1 MMARLISTL
10 VSLVLSLWLGGI
22 VFLFIGVSTLFRA
35 FPRPAS
41 DVAPQA
47 APALFHVWER
57 YQLVLAAVALL
68 SVFAWY
74 VIVRTKPLIV
84 LFLLLTLASATGI
97 VSTILITPRID
108 QMREAG
114 QSSTAE
120 FRALHGRSMQCYIAQ
135 AALLL
140 VSVVM
145 TSWMSWAPGAQRAAP
160 RTPDSAPD

>member
-1 MMARLISTL
+1 MARLISTL

-57 YQLVLAAVALL
+57 YQLTLAAVALV
-68 SVFAWY
+68 SAFAWY
-74 VIVRTKPLIV
+74 VIVRTKRLVV
-84 LFLLLTLASATGI
+84 LFLLLTLASAGGV
-97 VSTILITPRID
+97 VSTTLITPRID
-108 QMREAG
+108 PMREAG

-120 FRALHGRSMQCYIAQ
+120 FRALHARSMQCYVAQ

-140 VSVVM
+140 VSVLM
-145 TSWMSWAPGAQRAAP
+145 TSWMSGAPDAQAAVP
-160 RTPDSAPD
+160 RTRDSGPH